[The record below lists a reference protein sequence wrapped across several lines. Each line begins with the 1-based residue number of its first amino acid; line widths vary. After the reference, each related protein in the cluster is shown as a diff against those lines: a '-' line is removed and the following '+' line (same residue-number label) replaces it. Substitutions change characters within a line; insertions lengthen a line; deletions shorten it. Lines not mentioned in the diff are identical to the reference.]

1 MTYVKQHHVNRLVD
15 RPNTYVLSE
24 NGDGTVQIVPA
35 WNVIAGTPVDDTRLN
50 HMEDGIEGA
59 HLLVEKSERRITRL
73 EAYLDIDNR
82 GVSGAQARFADTYD
96 GQTDPVLQLDQTK
109 TYSLDEIAANASAVT
124 VQVASVTGLSVG
136 QEVTIASSAGVE
148 DQQIAAIDTVDQTV
162 TFPSV
167 QYSHP
172 KGALIARTT
181 MEMDTEN
188 QRFQIGSW
196 ATYSVTISEA

>member
-1 MTYVKQHHVNRLVD
+1 MTYVKQHHVNLLVD

-24 NGDGTVQIVPA
+24 NGDGTVRIVPA
-35 WNVIAGTPVDDTRLN
+35 WNVIAGTPVDDGRLN
-50 HMEDGIEGA
+50 HMEDGIEEA
-59 HLLVEKSERRITRL
+59 HLLIGKSERRITRL

-109 TYSLDEIAANASAVT
+109 TYSLTEMAASAFAVT

-148 DQQIAAIDTVDQTV
+148 DQQITAIDTADQSV

-172 KGALIARTT
+172 KGALIARST
-181 MEMDTEN
+181 MERDTEN
-188 QRFQIGSW
+188 QRFRIGSW
-196 ATYSVTISEA
+196 ATYSVTITEA

>member
-1 MTYVKQHHVNRLVD
+1 MTYVKQQHINRLVD

-35 WNVIAGTPVDDTRLN
+35 WNVIAGTPVDDVRLN

-59 HLLVEKSERRITRL
+59 HLLVGQSERRITRL

-109 TYSLDEIAANASAVT
+109 TYSLAEIAVSTTAVS
-124 VQVASVTGLSVG
+124 VQVASVSGLSVG

-148 DQQIAAIDTVDQTV
+148 DQQITAIDTVAQTV
-162 TFPSV
+162 TFPSM

-172 KGALIARTT
+172 KGALVARST
-181 MEMDTEN
+181 MERDTEN
-188 QRFQIGSW
+188 QRFRIGGW
-196 ATYSVTISEA
+196 ATYTVTIAEA